1 MPELDNKDDVQK
13 KKEAQR
19 QYHKLYYHQVR
30 KNKQKVNIPII
41 IKTKKQGRI
50 TVEF

>member
-1 MPELDNKDDVQK
+1 MEELDNAQK

-30 KNKQKVNIPII
+30 KNKKKVNIPIM

>member
-1 MPELDNKDDVQK
+1 MEELDNAQK

-30 KNKQKVNIPII
+30 KSKKRINIPIM

>member
-1 MPELDNKDDVQK
+1 MEELDNAQK

-30 KNKQKVNIPII
+30 KIKQKVNIPII